1 MGNGCGRKGA
11 SGMSKNET
19 SDTER
24 KMIDEFI
31 KKNGVT
37 ICPPN
42 TRTEDIEYT
51 HGWGKKKKK
60 KATKK
65 D

>member
-1 MGNGCGRKGA
+1 MPRSQTTEEEKKQIEEWLAKGNK
-11 SGMSKNET
+11 
-19 SDTER
+19 
-24 KMIDEFI
+24 I
-31 KKNGVT
+31 T

-42 TRTEDIEYT
+42 TRTEDITYV

-60 KATKK
+60 SAKK